1 MPHPASSSPP
11 PPAAAAAAAATDDD
25 KKNSSSP
32 PLIAQAHASAN
43 SIFQA
48 HVQTVLKHSSSV
60 GLRHILKSRVH
71 AHLKNELTQSND
83 NSEVCV
89 EQAETDIYQVTQ
101 DDINK
106 CYCFAKRVGTKWA
119 NELKR
124 QGCVELSDIVLHF
137 VNMGH
142 YLEPNSVMQQLQG
155 NNDETV
161 NDNDNDDNN
170 KFSTSN
176 TALHSLRRYEQDC
189 DGSSGK
195 PLRCLRPITQE
206 NNESSATKIV
216 QQIDAMEKNG
226 KTAWHHGWDAID
238 EAVRRNRE
246 RIVYYSG
253 GNQDEDVKEGGIVT
267 QPIGSRKRVHFE
279 DSISEE
285 KQNDKDDREGVL
297 SKKRRSNES
306 DAEYDKNSFKLSA
319 TSLDLGRQP
328 SSIGDALMNWETI
341 HQSMS
346 LQERR
351 DLIVTSIHSPY
362 PFEDTE
368 TDGGLG
374 QGNNQAISTTEDEP
388 CVNIVGALKEVGMT
402 HLFEQTR
409 HLPKAEINNSVEEDN
424 PNGLETFLGASA
436 TRASFRSHQL
446 NRTKTKA
453 TRKAEKERC
462 GRRALVMGE
471 KNANYNSSGMASKV
485 KWTTE
490 VQSPC
495 SSNNPRESPNGEL
508 LNLQIADEP
517 EQQRWL
523 ECDLG
528 ECALEE
534 VKDQKTKQKRIL
546 AFRSLELAIRD

>member
-1 MPHPASSSPP
+1 MPHPASSPSPP
-11 PPAAAAAAAATDDD
+11 PAAAAATDDD
-25 KKNSSSP
+25 T
-32 PLIAQAHASAN
+32 PLIVQAHASAN

-60 GLRHILKSRVH
+60 GLRHILKSRVY
-71 AHLKNELTQSND
+71 AHLKNELSRSND
-83 NSEVCV
+83 NNEVCV
-89 EQAETDIYQVTQ
+89 EQGEKDPYQVTQ

-119 NELKR
+119 NQLKC

-137 VNMGH
+137 VNKGH
-142 YLEPNSVMQQLQG
+142 FLEPNSVMQQLQG

-161 NDNDNDDNN
+161 NDNDNGDNN

-176 TALHSLRRYEQDC
+176 TALLSLRRYEQDC

-195 PLRCLRPITQE
+195 PLKYLRPITQD

-216 QQIDAMEKNG
+216 QQIDAMAKNG
-226 KTAWHHGWDAID
+226 ETAWHHGWDAID

-253 GNQDEDVKEGGIVT
+253 GNQDEDKKEGGIAI
-267 QPIGSRKRVHFE
+267 QPNSSRKRVHFE
-279 DSISEE
+279 DGNSEE
-285 KQNDKDDREGVL
+285 KQTDEDDGGGVL

-328 SSIGDALMNWETI
+328 SSIGDALMSWESI
-341 HQSMS
+341 CQSMS

-351 DLIVTSIHSPY
+351 DLIVTSIHPPY

-368 TDGGLG
+368 TDVGLSG
-374 QGNNQAISTTEDEP
+374 DNQAISATEDEP
-388 CVNIVGALKEVGMT
+388 CVNIVGALKEVGLT

-409 HLPKAEINNSVEEDN
+409 HLPKAETNNSVEEDSS
-424 PNGLETFLGASA
+424 NGLETFLGASA

-453 TRKAEKERC
+453 TRKAEKERF
-462 GRRALVMGE
+462 GRRAPVMGE

-495 SSNNPRESPNGEL
+495 LSNNPRESPNGEL

-528 ECALEE
+528 ECILEE
-534 VKDQKTKQKRIL
+534 VKEDDLCSAKKTKQKRIL